1 MLERSTIR
9 GSFRV
14 RLSAAQ
20 HLVRTGDEGRRQAL
34 AESTGMTGELW
45 LEQLT
50 RAVRARVEYVEV
62 SPVDRGTM
70 TFTLGGK
77 GVVVRLAGE
86 GKISVS
92 LSLSGGGTLGEGRI
106 QDRVQSLA
114 ISTYALEEATVL
126 TVAEVIAGHLT
137 GEEDAR

>member
-1 MLERSTIR
+1 
-9 GSFRV
+9 
-14 RLSAAQ
+14 
-20 HLVRTGDEGRRQAL
+20 
-34 AESTGMTGELW
+34 
-45 LEQLT
+45 
-50 RAVRARVEYVEV
+50 
-62 SPVDRGTM
+62 M